1 MMMKTKFT
9 NSIKMTLY
17 SLSILLFFPS
27 YMFAQRKHEN
37 PSVIKFLDN
46 KYHRIN
52 DTLYACEIE
61 VTNIDYKNFLIY
73 YLSGDYEKCKIDSS
87 LWQSKF
93 EKSYNYPMVKYYH
106 THAAFNYYPVVNI
119 SYYGA
124 VQYCEWLTN
133 RYNRLH
139 LKSRA
144 KFKLPTAQEWTLLSN
159 TNPETG
165 LPFNLLSG
173 KNQVGKYLENIK
185 AYRGD
190 SVNLGE
196 DGGFYT
202 VRTDAYAANL
212 FGLYNVIGNAAEM
225 TDIKDVQKGGSWLDD
240 LKDCTTD
247 KVQTYVTPDPRV
259 GFRVVMIIN
268 TR

>member
-1 MMMKTKFT
+1 MRAAWF
-9 NSIKMTLY
+9 I
-17 SLSILLFFPS
+17 
-27 YMFAQRKHEN
+27 
-37 PSVIKFLDN
+37 
-46 KYHRIN
+46 
-52 DTLYACEIE
+52 
-61 VTNIDYKNFLIY
+61 
-73 YLSGDYEKCKIDSS
+73 G
-87 LWQSKF
+87 KF
-93 EKSYNYPMVKYYH
+93 ELLLNCTKHDKLFTQIPHTATAIIQWLNTTIRMLLLTIILSLISHIMVLYNI
-106 THAAFNYYPVVNI
+106 VNGLQI
-119 SYYGA
+119 ATTDY
-124 VQYCEWLTN
+124 
-133 RYNRLH
+133 RLH